1 MSNYKWKGP
10 IIMAECNHQCDTCP
24 SNGNCESQIQKAKM
38 NDRSN
43 VKRVIAVLSGKGGVG
58 KSFITSYLAVS
69 LTRKGYKVGV
79 LDADV
84 TGPSIPKAFG
94 IKDKAVGE
102 DGLIYPLESRTGIKI
117 MSANCLLEDDSEPI
131 IWRGVLLGNLVK
143 QFYEDVLWEELD
155 YLLIDMPPGT
165 GDIALTTFQMIPI
178 DDLIIVTSPQDLVS
192 LVVTKALKMARM
204 MNINVLGVV
213 ENMSYLS
220 CPKCN
225 EKIPVFGESHLEE
238 FSKSLK
244 FDILGTLPIVSEN
257 AKRVD
262 KGEIELVDLPEFE
275 QITEKVLNG
284 GK

>member
-1 MSNYKWKGP
+1 MSD
-10 IIMAECNHQCDTCP
+10 CNHNCESCP
-24 SNGNCESQIQKAKM
+24 SSGNCEKEIKKAQL
-38 NDRSN
+38 NDRSS
-43 VKRVIAVLSGKGGVG
+43 VKKVVAILSGKGGVG

-69 LTRKGYKVGV
+69 LNRKGYKVGI

-94 IKDKAVGE
+94 IKDKAMGE
-102 DGLIYPLESRTGIKI
+102 DGIIYPLESKTGIQI
-117 MSANCLLEDDSEPI
+117 ISANCLLEDDSEPI

-143 QFYEDVLWEELD
+143 QFYEDVLWEDLD

-213 ENMSYLS
+213 ENMSYLK
-220 CPKCN
+220 CPKCD
-225 EKIPVFGESHLEE
+225 EKISVFGESHLDE
-238 FSKSLK
+238 FSKKLDFK
-244 FDILGTLPIVSEN
+244 ILGRLPIVSEN
-257 AKRVD
+257 ATKMD
-262 KGEIELVDLPEFE
+262 NGLIETIDLPEFE
-275 QITEKVLNG
+275 SVSESVIKEK
-284 GK
+284 

>member
-1 MSNYKWKGP
+1 
-10 IIMAECNHQCDTCP
+10 MAECDHNCENCAQ
-24 SNGNCESQIQKAKM
+24 NGNCSSQIQKAKM
-38 NDRSN
+38 NDKSH
-43 VKRVIAVLSGKGGVG
+43 VKKVVAILSGKGGVG

-69 LTRKGYKVGV
+69 LKRKGYKVGV

-94 IKDKAVGE
+94 IVEKAYGE
-102 DGLIYPLESRTGIKI
+102 DGLIYPLYTRSGIKI
-117 MSANCLLEDDSEPI
+117 ISANNLLEDDSEPI

-192 LVVTKALKMARM
+192 LVVTKAIKMARM

-213 ENMSYLS
+213 ENMSYLK
-220 CPKCN
+220 CPKCE
-225 EKIPVFGESHLEE
+225 EKISLFGNSHLDE
-238 FSKSLK
+238 FSKKLDFK
-244 FDILGTLPIVSEN
+244 VLGKLPLVSEN
-257 AKRVD
+257 ATKVD
-262 KGEIELVDLPEFE
+262 NGEIEKIELPEFDSV
-275 QITEKVLNG
+275 TEAVIKE
-284 GK
+284 

>member
-1 MSNYKWKGP
+1 
-10 IIMAECNHQCDTCP
+10 MADCNHNCETCA
-24 SNGNCESQIQKAKM
+24 SNGHCSSQIEKAKL
-38 NDRSN
+38 NERSS
-43 VKRVIAVLSGKGGVG
+43 VKKVVAVLSGKGGVG

-69 LTRKGYKVGV
+69 LRRKGYNVGI

-94 IKDKAVGE
+94 IKDKAMGE
-102 DGLIYPLESRTGIKI
+102 DGLIYPLFSKTGIHI

-131 IWRGVLLGNLVK
+131 IWRGSLLSNLVK
-143 QFYEDVLWEELD
+143 QFYTDVLWEDLD

-165 GDIALTTFQMIPI
+165 GDIALTTFQSIPI

-192 LVVTKALKMARM
+192 LVVTKAIKMARM

-225 EKIPVFGESHLEE
+225 EKISVFGESHLDE
-238 FSKSLK
+238 FAKELDFK
-244 FDILGTLPIVSEN
+244 VLGKLPIVSEN
-257 AKRVD
+257 TKLMD
-262 KGEIELVDLPEFE
+262 QGKIEHIDLPEFE
-275 QITEKVLNG
+275 SVTESVIKG
-284 GK
+284 E

>member
-1 MSNYKWKGP
+1 
-10 IIMAECNHQCDTCP
+10 MAECDHNCESCEQ
-24 SNGNCESQIQKAKM
+24 NGNCSSQIQKAVM
-38 NDRSN
+38 NDRSHAKK
-43 VKRVIAVLSGKGGVG
+43 VVAVLSGKGGVG
-58 KSFITSYLAVS
+58 KSFVTSYLAVS
-69 LTRKGYKVGV
+69 LRRRGYKVGI

-94 IKDKAVGE
+94 VVDKAYGE
-102 DGLIYPLESRTGIKI
+102 DSLIYPIPTRTGIKV
-117 MSANCLLEDDSEPI
+117 MSANCLLEDENEPI

-192 LVVTKALKMARM
+192 MVVSKAIKMARM

-225 EKIPVFGESHLEE
+225 ERIPVFGESHLDE
-238 FSKSLK
+238 FASKMDFK
-244 FDILGTLPIVSEN
+244 VLGKLPIVSAN
-257 AKRVD
+257 ATKVD
-262 KGEIELVDLPEFE
+262 KGQIEDIELKEFE
-275 QITEKVLNG
+275 SITDAVIKEGDK
-284 GK
+284 